1 MAHVLVRSVHGE
13 LLRELDREEATTAT
27 VATLREQ
34 LPTSSGYFLRTLLY
48 KEELLADDVELN
60 QLPQPCELTLV
71 LQTSSW
77 SSELLTAAHL
87 GDLAKVEAAL
97 RDFGDPDSQD
107 ERGGTALCMAA
118 CAGHLPLVQLLLKAK
133 ADPDLEG
140 VDDQTPLLH
149 AADGGHLA
157 VAQHLVEQRCDIDK
171 AEFYGETPLQVACR
185 KGHAEIVLL
194 LCAARANLEM
204 EDDDGQTC
212 LMAACN
218 AGHTGIAR
226 VLLEQGA
233 DPRHAEAQLSTS
245 MGLTGCG
252 HGAEGTSVPWCLGD
266 IRDGLP
272 PR

>member
-194 LCAARANLEM
+194 LCAARANLET